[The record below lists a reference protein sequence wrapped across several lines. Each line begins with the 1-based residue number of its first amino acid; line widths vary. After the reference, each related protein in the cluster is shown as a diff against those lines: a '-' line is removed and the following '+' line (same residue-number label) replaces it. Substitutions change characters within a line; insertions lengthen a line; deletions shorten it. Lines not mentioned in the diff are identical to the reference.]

1 MSNNPPTN
9 PAVNAGQI
17 EPTDDRLEALELK
30 LMDLENTVAELNEVI
45 IRQYA
50 LIDRLAENHER
61 LKDRVGEI
69 TSDSADDPANEPPPP
84 HY

>member
-9 PAVNAGQI
+9 SSTQSGT
-17 EPTDDRLEALELK
+17 TDARLEALELK

-45 IRQYA
+45 ISQYA

>member
-9 PAVNAGQI
+9 LSTQSG
-17 EPTDDRLEALELK
+17 PTDARLEALELK

-50 LIDRLAENHER
+50 LIDRLAENHQR

>member
-9 PAVNAGQI
+9 PAVNAG
-17 EPTDDRLEALELK
+17 PTDDRLEALELK

>member
-1 MSNNPPTN
+1 
-9 PAVNAGQI
+9 
-17 EPTDDRLEALELK
+17 
-30 LMDLENTVAELNEVI
+30 MDLENTVAELNEVI

-50 LIDRLAENHER
+50 LIDRLAENHQR